1 MACSASSDFRTS
13 RRRCISSS
21 CCCICCCFSTWNSR
35 ICANRGLNFVSVSQ
49 WEPWGSPH
57 AGWKGKG
64 SNRFPTPAHAVIHKS
79 TVLFAILAGTPEQ
92 PFSYTCTCCHTY
104 KCSVIWYLPF
114 WQVHFDQ
121 LFPTPAHAV
130 IHTSAVI
137 RHSSRYAWATIS
149 PHLCML
155 SYTNAVLTTIPAGT
169 LWPTLPHTYTCCHT
183 YVICHSGRYTLTNS
197 SPHMRMLS
205 YIQVLFAIP
214 AGTLWPTLQ
223 HTCACCHTSKC
234 SVTWHSSRYTWS
246 TLSPH
251 LYMLLYI
258 QVQCYLT
265 LQQVHLINSFPTP
278 VHADVHT
285 SVLLPANPTAV
296 LQLQGFS

>member
-57 AGWKGKG
+57 AGWKGHG

-104 KCSVIWYLPF
+104 KCSVICYLPF

-130 IHTSAVI
+130 IHTS
-137 RHSSRYAWATIS
+137 
-149 PHLCML
+149 
-155 SYTNAVLTTIPAGT
+155 
-169 LWPTLPHTYTCCHT
+169 
-183 YVICHSGRYTLTNS
+183 VICHSGRYTLTNS
-197 SPHMRMLS
+197 SPHLRMLS

-214 AGTLWPTLQ
+214 AGTLDQLFPTPVYAVVHPSAVLPDTPADTHDQ
-223 HTCACCHTSKC
+223 LFPHTCTCWCTSKC
-234 SVTWHSSRYTWS
+234 TSRYTWS
-246 TLSPH
+246 TLFPH
-251 LYMLLYI
+251 LYMLMYT
-258 QVQCYLT
+258 QVYCYLPIPQLYSNFRDFHNSVCHVIKMT
-265 LQQVHLINSFPTP
+265 TIETNPDTGFLAQQTFCFSP
-278 VHADVHT
+278 
-285 SVLLPANPTAV
+285 SVFYS
-296 LQLQGFS
+296 G